1 MLLQQQRHQPD
12 LVRQRVAAVVDG
24 GDVLAGALEEVGEG
38 LAVGLVEGEEEF
50 VEGVEV
56 ALGEGDGEL
65 RQGHVGDYSRTGV
78 RASRFCFYV

>member
-1 MLLQQQRHQPD
+1 MSCSSLLIKIPLHFLAQPEQLLMLLQQQRHQPD

-56 ALGEGDGEL
+56 ASG
-65 RQGHVGDYSRTGV
+65 
-78 RASRFCFYV
+78 